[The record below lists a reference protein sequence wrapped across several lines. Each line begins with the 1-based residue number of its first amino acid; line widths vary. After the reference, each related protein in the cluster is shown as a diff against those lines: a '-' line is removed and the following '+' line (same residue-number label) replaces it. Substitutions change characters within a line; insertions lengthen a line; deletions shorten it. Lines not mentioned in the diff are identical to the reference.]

1 MKYSSIALDVL
12 TAKECGI
19 IKSNSQFWKSFS
31 ELENFKNEI
40 LNYDSFAKTRQKILD
55 EMKNTMIHGFCCLF
69 DDNFPLINKNVKR
82 NSDKPYLLF
91 YKGDLSL
98 LNDLNKNIAIIGQ
111 VDPDDSI
118 IKREESIVKS
128 IVKEELVVVSGLA
141 LGCDAVAHSTCID
154 NNGKTIAVL
163 PSTIDK
169 IYPSENKEIA
179 EKIVKNGGL
188 LVSEYHKNPIS
199 KHEAISRFI
208 ERDRLQAMFSKT
220 IILIS
225 SYRKGEGDSGSRH
238 AMEAAKKYGI
248 DRFVMF
254 NKATDH
260 YNIKFGLNKDLIEN
274 EVGVKI
280 LQSSSIEYLKK
291 LKNENLIK
299 TKNNLSEKQLR
310 FL

>member
-1 MKYSSIALDVL
+1 M
-12 TAKECGI
+12 
-19 IKSNSQFWKSFS
+19 
-31 ELENFKNEI
+31 
-40 LNYDSFAKTRQKILD
+40 
-55 EMKNTMIHGFCCLF
+55 
-69 DDNFPLINKNVKR
+69 
-82 NSDKPYLLF
+82 
-91 YKGDLSL
+91 
-98 LNDLNKNIAIIGQ
+98 
-111 VDPDDSI
+111 
-118 IKREESIVKS
+118 
-128 IVKEELVVVSGLA
+128 A

-179 EKIVKNGGL
+179 EKIVENGGL

-254 NKATDH
+254 NKATDD
-260 YNIKFGLNKDLIEN
+260 YNIKFGHDSSKENPDHEIISQRFKRWFNCNKLPSLSIRLIAF
-274 EVGVKI
+274 I
-280 LQSSSIEYLKK
+280 LFNFLMV
-291 LKNENLIK
+291 IK
-299 TKNNLSEKQLR
+299 CNMI
-310 FL
+310 F